1 MRAASASSRYC
12 ACTALAAAC
21 STASCAGQ
29 AVASSAPSI
38 QETAIIHPA
47 LRIYKRLY
55 IIPLMDLQHATLGTL
70 LRALLDQLDPAVEQA
85 YRHLHLDYRP
95 RYTPVL
101 RTLMAQGPCRIK
113 DLALAC
119 GLSHSALSQTVAAM
133 VRDGWLHTANGDDGR
148 ERILQLSPRAQR
160 AMPVLQAQW
169 QATAVAARSLDAD
182 LGQSLE
188 QVLRNALVA
197 LEQRP
202 FAQRL
207 QDARRR

>member
-1 MRAASASSRYC
+1 
-12 ACTALAAAC
+12 
-21 STASCAGQ
+21 
-29 AVASSAPSI
+29 
-38 QETAIIHPA
+38 
-47 LRIYKRLY
+47 
-55 IIPLMDLQHATLGTL
+55 MDLQHATLGTL

-85 YRHLHLDYRP
+85 YRDLQLDYRP

-113 DLALAC
+113 DLASAC

-133 VRDGWLHTANGDDGR
+133 VRDGWLHACSGDDGR

-160 AMPVLQAQW
+160 AMPALQAQW
-169 QATAVAARSLDAD
+169 QATARAARSLDTD
-182 LGQSLE
+182 LGQPLE
-188 QVLRNALVA
+188 QVLRDALAA
-197 LEQRP
+197 LAQRP